1 MYSYKNVE
9 DVKVSWPLTA
19 AVLALVAG
27 FLLSLGMPAVDHQVA
42 QSQTAVI
49 TE

>member
-19 AVLALVAG
+19 AILALVAG
-27 FLLSLGMPAVDHQVA
+27 FLLSLGMPAIDHHDA
-42 QSQTAVI
+42 QAATTVI
-49 TE
+49 VE